1 MSPEIKLKIKDEIH
15 DTFAINIGQ
24 KPNKIAAVQ
33 SKFRISKKL
42 MAKASEKVSP
52 IVNEY
57 LQDKGEYQ
65 KRELK
70 EFAQVELEKE
80 FEGFLKR

>member
-1 MSPEIKLKIKDEIH
+1 MSPEIKLKIKGKIH
-15 DTFAINIGQ
+15 DTFAVNIGQ

-42 MAKASEKVSP
+42 MAEASEKVTP
-52 IVNEY
+52 IVKEY

-70 EFAQVELEKE
+70 EFAQIEMERE
-80 FEGFLKR
+80 FEGFMKR